1 MTKRLSFA
9 LVLLLLT
16 TAARGGDRP
25 PDLEAGLR
33 AARADA
39 FRNLSRR
46 IYALPARRGTVE
58 QVILQD
64 ERLRRQVEMALMT
77 APVDGEPQVDE
88 HGIVTVVLDLSTNAL
103 PYQVRSG
110 IKDLPR
116 YMRADGVASRTA
128 AFQVERTVV
137 SGVNESV
144 AGWAKKTVEAEA
156 LQTSR
161 GAPTAASKEA
171 ARRQAAHNA
180 LGALVKKVNDLPL
193 DPQATVGG
201 FLARHPR
208 LRPEVNALLVGAFGD
223 AELVSERIDRL
234 GTTYTAKMKIAL
246 PGGMLL
252 RPLRLGPWREGRG
265 EVLTEAALDLARTHA
280 FRNARQQLR
289 RKIYSLKLG
298 TGRRARE
305 LIERRKDIKAAVDR
319 LVGQVPL
326 QQVEITPGG
335 MAKIRM
341 SILTAQLPDAINRAM
356 RYGADPRITALGGGL
371 PVQAEKPAEKEKEGE
386 GGND

>member
-1 MTKRLSFA
+1 MIKRLSFA
-9 LVLLLLT
+9 LLLLLLT
-16 TAARGGDRP
+16 TAARGADTP

-39 FRNLSRR
+39 FRNLTRR

-58 QVILQD
+58 QMILQND
-64 ERLRRQVEMALMT
+64 RLRRQVEMALMT
-77 APVDGEPQVDE
+77 APADGEPQVDE
-88 HGIVTVVLDLSTNAL
+88 HGIVTVVLDFSTNDL

-116 YMRADGVASRTA
+116 YMRADGVASKTA
-128 AFQVERTVV
+128 AFQVERTAV
-137 SGVNESV
+137 SGVHESV
-144 AGWAKKTVEAEA
+144 AGWAEKAVEAEA

-161 GAPTAASKEA
+161 GAPTATSKEA
-171 ARRQAAHNA
+171 ARRQAAEKA
-180 LGALVKKVNDLPL
+180 LEALVKKVHDLPL

-223 AELVSERIDRL
+223 AQLVSERIDRL
-234 GTTYTAKMKIAL
+234 GTTYTAKMNIAL
-246 PGGMLL
+246 PGGVLL
-252 RPLRLGPWREGRG
+252 RPLRLGPWREGRAK
-265 EVLTEAALDLARTHA
+265 VLTEDALDLARTHA

-289 RKIYSLKLG
+289 RKIDSLKLG

-305 LIERRKDIKAAVDR
+305 LIERRKDVKDAVDR
-319 LVGQVPL
+319 LVDQVPL
-326 QQVEITPGG
+326 RQVEITPGG
-335 MAKIRM
+335 VVKIHM
-341 SILTAQLPDAINRAM
+341 SILTAQLPKAISRAV

-371 PVQAEKPAEKEKEGE
+371 PVQAAKPGEKKTEGE
-386 GGND
+386 AGND